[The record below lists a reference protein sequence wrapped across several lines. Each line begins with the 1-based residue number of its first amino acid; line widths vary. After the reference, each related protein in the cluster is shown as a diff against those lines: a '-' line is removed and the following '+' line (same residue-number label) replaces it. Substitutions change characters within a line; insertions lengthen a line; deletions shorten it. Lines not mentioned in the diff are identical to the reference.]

1 MGGGTHRASP
11 GARLT
16 QTPQLSPIRLPSA
29 HSRPNR
35 KVDTMAADERSSDAA
50 RRARDR
56 ARSRRVE
63 QTFAIQMW
71 VLGFITG
78 GGFATLAWAIARAS

>member
-1 MGGGTHRASP
+1 
-11 GARLT
+11 
-16 QTPQLSPIRLPSA
+16 
-29 HSRPNR
+29 
-35 KVDTMAADERSSDAA
+35 MAADERSSDAA

-56 ARSRRVE
+56 ARSRRAE

>member
-1 MGGGTHRASP
+1 
-11 GARLT
+11 
-16 QTPQLSPIRLPSA
+16 
-29 HSRPNR
+29 
-35 KVDTMAADERSSDAA
+35 MAADERSSDAA

-71 VLGFITG
+71 LLGFVTG
-78 GGFATLAWAIARAS
+78 GGFATLAWAIVRAG